1 MKGCIASG
9 YPFVF
14 GFTVYQEFKGPEV
27 AQSGVVPMPKARE
40 RAIGGHAVMAVGS
53 DDGSAQ
59 FTVRNSRGSSWGLDG
74 YFSLPYGYV
83 WSHRLAGD
91 FWTIRTVE

>member
-1 MKGCIASG
+1 M
-9 YPFVF
+9 
-14 GFTVYQEFKGPEV
+14 
-27 AQSGVVPMPKARE
+27 
-40 RAIGGHAVMAVGS
+40 AIGY

-74 YFSLPYGYV
+74 YFNLPYGYV